1 MKCTLNYLV
10 KGHSVSKLTLKLL
23 RKENSQ
29 IDIDIEM
36 CVYIESCMDNKWRKM
51 EKVEEKRRR

>member
-29 IDIDIEM
+29 IEIDIEM
-36 CVYIESCMDNKWRKM
+36 CVYIESYMDNKWRKM
-51 EKVEEKRRR
+51 EKVSS